1 MNHWKRLSSEFMG
14 SRFCHTRI
22 KSGNYY
28 WLTIV
33 GHNFSL
39 DNLKFS
45 QVSSRTQGSVARES
59 SLVISNG

>member
-1 MNHWKRLSSEFMG
+1 M
-14 SRFCHTRI
+14 RI

-45 QVSSRTQGSVARES
+45 QVSPSRTQGSVA
-59 SLVISNG
+59 